1 MFRRS
6 AIGGL
11 HRSTALVAPQS
22 RLGREAGGLA
32 TSKPSGVY
40 GLAVS
45 KPSDIDG
52 LAASKPS
59 GEDGFTL
66 LEIVVVLALIA
77 LVSALLIGGSGA
89 LLRAVGREDVEN
101 TALSAMASARHG
113 AVLAGRT
120 LELRVD
126 DKTRVLDWGVGRV
139 TLAGE
144 DTVRLLPPLKISSL
158 LIGGRLQEEPVARVR
173 FYADGTCDPFRLEIV
188 RGPTSHLLLIDPWT
202 CTVLAPGAKERSR

>member
-32 TSKPSGVY
+32 T
-40 GLAVS
+40 S

-89 LLRAVGREDVEN
+89 LLRSVGREDVEN
-101 TALSAMASARHG
+101 TALSAMAGARHG

-144 DTVRLLPPLKISSL
+144 DTVRLLPPLKISSV

>member
-32 TSKPSGVY
+32 T
-40 GLAVS
+40 
-45 KPSDIDG
+45 
-52 LAASKPS
+52 SKPS

>member
-11 HRSTALVAPQS
+11 HRSTAPVAPEP
-22 RLGREAGGLA
+22 RPGREAGGL
-32 TSKPSGVY
+32 
-40 GLAVS
+40 VS
-45 KPSDIDG
+45 PEPSDIGG

-66 LEIVVVLALIA
+66 LEIVVVLAIFG
-77 LVSALLIGGSGA
+77 LVSALLIGSSGA
-89 LLRAVGREDVEN
+89 LLRAIGREDVEH
-101 TALSAMASARHG
+101 TALSALASARHS

-126 DKTRVLDWGVGRV
+126 DKTRVLDWEAGRAS
-139 TLAGE
+139 LAGE
-144 DTVRLLPPLKISSL
+144 DTVRLLPPSKISSA

-188 RGPTSHLLLIDPWT
+188 RGERSNLLQIDPWT

>member
-1 MFRRS
+1 MFSRS

-32 TSKPSGVY
+32 T
-40 GLAVS
+40 S

-89 LLRAVGREDVEN
+89 LLRSVGREDVEN

-144 DTVRLLPPLKISSL
+144 DTVRLLPPLKISSV

>member
-32 TSKPSGVY
+32 T
-40 GLAVS
+40 S

-89 LLRAVGREDVEN
+89 LLRSVGREDVEN

-126 DKTRVLDWGVGRV
+126 DKTRVLDWGVGHV

-144 DTVRLLPPLKISSL
+144 DTVRLLPPLKISSV

>member
-32 TSKPSGVY
+32 T
-40 GLAVS
+40 S

-89 LLRAVGREDVEN
+89 LLRSVGREDVEN

-144 DTVRLLPPLKISSL
+144 DTVRLLPPLKISSV